1 MSIEVLVLGAMLRLA
16 RARKEANLGEITL
29 RVGSSRGAVRAALR
43 RLDARG
49 LVERRLSG
57 TATATATATAAGLP
71 PRLTFE
77 GFAVAVALL
86 PARPSRVVRAVA
98 GAAKRAA

>member
-1 MSIEVLVLGAMLRLA
+1 MSIEVKVLGAMLRLA
-16 RARKEANLGEITL
+16 RARREADVGALSL
-29 RVGSSRGAVRAALR
+29 RVGSSEGEVRAALR

-49 LVERRLSG
+49 LIERRL
-57 TATATATATAAGLP
+57 TLA

-86 PARPSRVVRAVA
+86 PARPARLPRL
-98 GAAKRAA
+98 RAAARAA

>member
-1 MSIEVLVLGAMLRLA
+1 MSIEVTVLGAMLRLA
-16 RARKEANLGEITL
+16 RARREADVAALAL
-29 RVGSSRGAVRAALR
+29 RVGSSGGDVRAALR

-49 LVERRLSG
+49 LVERRLS
-57 TATATATATAAGLP
+57 AP

-86 PARPSRVVRAVA
+86 PAKPVRVVRRRATA
-98 GAAKRAA
+98 RAA

>member
-16 RARKEANLGEITL
+16 RARKEAELGAITL
-29 RVGSSRGAVRAALR
+29 RVGSSEVAVRAALR

-49 LVERRLSG
+49 LVERRLSR
-57 TATATATATAAGLP
+57 AAP

-86 PARPSRVVRAVA
+86 PARPSRAVRTVA
-98 GAAKRAA
+98 SKRAA

>member
-1 MSIEVLVLGAMLRLA
+1 MSIEVMVLGAMLRLA
-16 RARKEANLGEITL
+16 RARREADLGALAL
-29 RVGSSRGAVRAALR
+29 RVGSSEGEVRAALR

-49 LVERRLSG
+49 LVERRLS
-57 TATATATATAAGLP
+57 LP

-86 PARPSRVVRAVA
+86 PARPSRMPRL
-98 GAAKRAA
+98 RAAARAA

>member
-1 MSIEVLVLGAMLRLA
+1 MSIEVKVLGAMLRLA
-16 RARKEANLGEITL
+16 RARREGDVGALSL
-29 RVGSSRGAVRAALR
+29 RVGASEGEVRAALR

-49 LVERRLSG
+49 LVERRLTLS
-57 TATATATATAAGLP
+57 

-86 PARPSRVVRAVA
+86 PAKPVRQPRL
-98 GAAKRAA
+98 RAAARAA